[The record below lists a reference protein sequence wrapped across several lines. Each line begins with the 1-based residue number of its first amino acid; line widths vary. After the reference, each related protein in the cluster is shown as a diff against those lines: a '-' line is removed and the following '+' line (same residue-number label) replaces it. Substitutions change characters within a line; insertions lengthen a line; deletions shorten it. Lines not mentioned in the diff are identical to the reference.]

1 MVRLRTSTVI
11 AVGRVARFAGVS
23 DEPKLSRE
31 FVMRCLSQECFR
43 EIVSRGRRR
52 RQHPGE
58 VRRVHL
64 AFRVVLQRAQELLE
78 SLGLRQGN
86 EIRMIGR
93 YGPAGCTD
101 LDQVVISSLQFR
113 HGSHETGQRRDLGEV
128 GGRLLQF
135 ICGGTL

>member
-1 MVRLRTSTVI
+1 MVRLRMSTVI

-23 DEPKLSRE
+23 DEPKMSRE

-78 SLGLRQGN
+78 SSCLRQGY

-93 YGPAGCTD
+93 YAPAGFTD

-113 HGSHETGQRRDLGEV
+113 RGSHETGQRRDLGEV
-128 GGRLLQF
+128 GGRLFQF
-135 ICGGTL
+135 IRGGRL